1 MAIKKT
7 TGTTAKLKNAV
18 KNILRY
24 KANTPKKKL
33 AKIGAL
39 PVASA
44 LWLASWAAIDNRVLR
59 KLAKEFSTIK
69 TEKGRMSFLAR
80 HPKLYAHILYYGIGI
95 LMIYSGAKIIQDA
108 IPEKQ
113 EDVKQVKTSR
123 GKTYKIESIQDFD
136 KIYKKTMPFA
146 CLAMFP
152 TETLN
157 LGTYADNGGA
167 KNTIGLG
174 SYWYPKNGDPATSEW
189 IKVSQHKDVQARNFN
204 ISGNRAMNM
213 VDSWARHREDGR
225 VYKKMCRMLKGA
237 ELSLNEL
244 AAIFSC
250 TYNNEKNGWLL
261 CEFVKNNYKDP
272 IKCASYLAD
281 LPTYGFAGLTDRH
294 CHEALVYLNLDD
306 YISYIPNMEIRGIT
320 TSVTALETGEFNPML
335 KDLRKGKLDGAR
347 VVANKI
353 KKRIFKNGEKV
364 SAIITKNLGAA
375 RARDILGSPGMVTGG
390 TLMLS
395 PNLGF
400 NADSVYKKGVA
411 SYTKGDYEKALASF
425 KSVIENGF
433 DGADIHNYLAITYLH
448 LKRYREAID
457 EARLVLSMGEASAH
471 PAANF
476 NAGLAYE
483 KLGETKSAIANFKAA
498 MQRDPNAK
506 AYQKAYERVTET
518 TTAKKSKITLQHKTK
533 FDNAKTKTIIK
544 QAPVKSR
551 QKQKT
556 R

>member
-1 MAIKKT
+1 MSIKKT
-7 TGTTAKLKNAV
+7 TGTTSKLKNAV

-24 KANTPKKKL
+24 KASTPKKKL
-33 AKIGAL
+33 VKITAL
-39 PVASA
+39 PIASA
-44 LWLASWAAIDNRVLR
+44 LWLASWAAIDNALLR
-59 KLAKEFSTIK
+59 KLAKEFSNIK

-80 HPKLYAHILYYGIGI
+80 HPNLYAHVLYYGIGI
-95 LMIYSGAKIIQDA
+95 FMIYSGAKIVQDL
-108 IPEKQ
+108 IPEKI
-113 EDVKQVKTSR
+113 EDVKQVNVSR

-189 IKVSQHKDVQARNFN
+189 IKVSQHKDVQAKNFN

-213 VDSWARHREDGR
+213 VDSWARHREGGR
-225 VYKKMCRMLKGA
+225 VYKKMCRMLIGT

-250 TYNNEKNGWLL
+250 TYNNEKNGWML

-294 CHEALVYLNLDD
+294 CHEALVYLNLDN
-306 YISYIPNMEIRGIT
+306 YISYIPDMEIRGIT

-335 KDLRKGKLDGAR
+335 KDLRKGKMDGAR
-347 VVANKI
+347 LVANKI
-353 KKRIFKNGEKV
+353 KKRIFKNGEKI
-364 SAIITKNLGAA
+364 STIITKNLGAA
-375 RARDILGSPGMVTGG
+375 RASDLLKSPEIVTGG

-411 SYTKGDYEKALASF
+411 SYAKGEYEKALASF
-425 KSVIENGF
+425 KSIIENGF
-433 DGADIHNYLAITYLH
+433 DGADIHNDLSITYLH

-483 KLGETKSAIANFKAA
+483 KLGETEKAIANFKAA
-498 MQRDPNAK
+498 MQRDSNVK
-506 AYQKAYERVTET
+506 AYRQSYERVAEK
-518 TTAKKSKITLQHKTK
+518 TTAKTSKTILKNKTK
-533 FDNAKTKTIIK
+533 FDTAKAKTIVK
-544 QAPVKSR
+544 QAPVKP
-551 QKQKT
+551 KQKNKM